1 MQKIEDLFSFNGRKV
16 WMRDAGT
23 GELLPDNPFFV
34 KEDCILDARKA
45 VRDDII
51 GLFFR
56 GRITATPEEFPS
68 LQEDEEYTFLS
79 YPGLKEKKRKYTGAG
94 LDYLNLL
101 VGNVFRTST
110 VSSADRARV
119 RSIFDALSRLKKPVM
134 ASIVQD
140 ADLFLKRLKEADA
153 EQAEIPPVDPDFPE
167 DTKDR
172 GILKKIA
179 ETAT

>member
-1 MQKIEDLFSFNGRKV
+1 
-16 WMRDAGT
+16 MRDAGT

-79 YPGLKEKKRKYTGAG
+79 YPGLKEKKRKYKGAG